1 MIKSQSEIQQLKT
14 AINVNFKIVNK
25 KLSKYEKEIALIL
38 KKINTEKIYM
48 TYDQLSK
55 DIDVKVTSYM
65 DDD

>member
-14 AINVNFKIVNK
+14 AIDVNFKIVNK